1 MMTSMND
8 LIREEVRVALA
19 RKDLN
24 QSELAERLGISK
36 QYLNAYMNGKAGNVP
51 RLWSKVFDE
60 LGLELVV
67 QPKAAR

>member
-1 MMTSMND
+1 MMISMND
-8 LIREEVRVALA
+8 RIREEVRVALA
-19 RKDLN
+19 RKAIN
-24 QSELAERLGISK
+24 QSELAERIGISK

-67 QPKAAR
+67 RPKGER